1 MLVGDELIISTCEGM
16 GQPISSADTLQMTND
31 LILRKKAEEDEAEQI
46 KKVLLQNPLPA
57 GSFVVIDSEGVKEF
71 NG

>member
-1 MLVGDELIISTCEGM
+1 M
-16 GQPISSADTLQMTND
+16 AND

-46 KKVLLQNPLPA
+46 KKVLLHKPLPA